1 MPVERELWERELGR
15 MALKAIEDIRGGEV
29 LAPAVEGAA
38 AGLLETIRGIL
49 DDGELS
55 DFDCVE
61 EIVSALSRAGISTS
75 RHDFG

>member
-15 MALKAIEDIRGGEV
+15 MALKAIEDIQGGEV
-29 LAPAVEGAA
+29 LVPAVEAAA

-49 DDGELS
+49 DDGDLS

-61 EIVSALSRAGISTS
+61 EIASAMARAGISTS